1 MEESWCKITNSNS
14 SMFGRVF
21 QIKSENE
28 HNYILID
35 IDRHIDFEI
44 PKTDCGVNTHDE
56 LPIRRD
62 VTLDHDTFLEESSRI
77 PLFDLIEGT
86 IRNFGLNNFKIGTY
100 DEMFANFKEYLTTP
114 AKSSNI
120 STLKSK
126 PRDPYKILYKREK
139 SNGTTENKE
148 FEFERTIA
156 KGTFNNTS
164 IYKDTTSMEKFI
176 VRRSKLFK
184 NWNTEEDK
192 EEIFKSFYENI
203 KHIILYL
210 LIRKKIGD
218 YKFIPKPYYLGI
230 DRIDEGFMKGI
241 EIIMVM
247 ELGTNT
253 LRKYIEDNRTNI
265 KLIRK
270 QFLTIYTDLNKLSIF
285 DFRHGDLKCNN
296 IVMSKKSNPLI
307 IDFGYS
313 QFSFMNESGRHILF
327 KSQNTMLANYD
338 KTTYNGYNQIH
349 DMLQLIA
356 SVNFI
361 EDFNADI
368 LDPLKIFKFIRNE
381 NTNILDET
389 NIRKIFIALSD
400 SNEDKPEYKDNLF
413 HIFYNGESFDLTVL
427 NDHPD
432 FNYIDAK
439 ISIYIDPHTLA
450 ENIGLRPTDYLFES
464 YEKKYLKYKMKY
476 LQLKMK
482 RS

>member
-44 PKTDCGVNTHDE
+44 PKTDCGVSTHAE
-56 LPIRRD
+56 LHIRRD
-62 VTLDHDTFLEESSRI
+62 VTLDYDTFLEESSRI

-86 IRNFGLNNFKIGTY
+86 IRNFGLNDFRIGTY
-100 DEMFANFKEYLTTP
+100 DEMFINFKEFLTTP
-114 AKSSNI
+114 AKASDI

-126 PRDPYKILYKREK
+126 PRDPYKILYKRLK
-139 SNGTTENKE
+139 SDGTYDNKE
-148 FEFERTIA
+148 FEHEKTIA
-156 KGTFNNTS
+156 KGSFNNTS
-164 IYKDTTSMEKFI
+164 IYKDTTSMEQFI
-176 VRRSKLFK
+176 LRRSKIFK
-184 NWNTEEDK
+184 TWDTEEEK

-230 DRIDEGFMKGI
+230 DKVDVGSLKGI
-241 EIIMVM
+241 EILMVM
-247 ELGTNT
+247 ELGTMT
-253 LRKYIEDNRTNI
+253 LRKYIEDNRTTI
-265 KLIRK
+265 DLIRK
-270 QFLTIYTDLNKLSIF
+270 KFLTIYTDLDKLSIF

-296 IVMSKKSNPLI
+296 IVMSKKLNPLI

-313 QFSFMNESGRHILF
+313 QFSIINETGTRILF
-327 KSQNTMLANYD
+327 KSQNNILPIYD
-338 KTTYNGYNQIH
+338 KTNYNGYNQIH

-361 EDFNADI
+361 EHFNADI

-381 NTNILDET
+381 NTNILDEA
-389 NIRKIFIALSD
+389 NIRKLFIALSGGT
-400 SNEDKPEYKDNLF
+400 EDKSEYKGNLF
-413 HIFYNGESFDLTVL
+413 QIFYNGESFDLTVL

-432 FNYIDAK
+432 FNYKNAK

-450 ENIGLRPTDYLFES
+450 GNIGLRPTDFLFES

-476 LQLKMK
+476 LQLKNK
-482 RS
+482 KF